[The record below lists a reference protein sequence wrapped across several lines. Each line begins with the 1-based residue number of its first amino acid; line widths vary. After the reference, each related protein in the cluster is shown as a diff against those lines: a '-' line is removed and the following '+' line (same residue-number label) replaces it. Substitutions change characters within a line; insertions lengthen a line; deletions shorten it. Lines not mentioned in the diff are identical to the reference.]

1 MEEREIIKEAFN
13 PCPPLSLPQLR
24 PLEAIVQVY
33 PHMTMFY
40 PRVGECRKSP
50 IKLWLG
56 LIMEQGIRLKSELI
70 RTGTDGVWK
79 NINGSRYNLKTRTFF
94 QRIIVQPIHISSEV
108 KKHSFRIECEIP
120 RTICRI
126 EITSVPVNLTKIW
139 ELQQQKHF

>member
-1 MEEREIIKEAFN
+1 M
-13 PCPPLSLPQLR
+13 
-24 PLEAIVQVY
+24 V
-33 PHMTMFY
+33 
-40 PRVGECRKSP
+40 KSKKVTQGLGNTEKAP

-56 LIMEQGIRLKSELI
+56 LIMVQDIRQRSELI

-120 RTICRI
+120 RTICRT

>member
-1 MEEREIIKEAFN
+1 MRSKGISLLPLFPTNNSEAMFSAVSTYK
-13 PCPPLSLPQLR
+13 PQWSKAKKLPEGWGIQKK
-24 PLEAIVQVY
+24 P
-33 PHMTMFY
+33 
-40 PRVGECRKSP
+40 P

-56 LIMEQGIRLKSELI
+56 LIMVQDIRQRSELI